1 MVDFKSIET
10 FLWVVT
16 LGSFRGAAQR
26 LTLPSPPSR
35 SGSPSSNAK
44 WGEAV
49 EPRSPRGSPT
59 PSGRQ
64 LMVYAEKLIG
74 LRSEMMADVG
84 DRSAMRGVMRLGVAE
99 TIVHTWLS
107 RLIKS
112 VNTAYPNLSLE
123 IEVDITPNLSAR
135 LLAQEIELAFV
146 LGPLSASS
154 VRNRS
159 AVRLSDRLSGQP
171 RTRPRRGSLTVH
183 DLAKFPIITFPR
195 KTQPYEIV
203 RSLFNRPDLPPI
215 RLHASA
221 SLATV
226 IHMAI
231 EGLGIAVIPTA
242 IVENELAARAVAT
255 ALDRSE
261 NLAADVFGELAG
273 IPRYDRGR
281 ARRRSRRPKSRGRAP
296 RLTCRRRRVIE
307 KQPPYPKVWEQPHEP
322 HRVQSADTIPPGSG
336 TRFTKPRNSAPHPR
350 AECGG

>member
-1 MVDFKSIET
+1 MVDFKSLET

-16 LGSFRGAAQR
+16 LGSFRAAGDKLNTTQPAISQR
-26 LTLPSPPSR
+26 IAQLEREVGVKLLNR
-35 SGSPSSNAK
+35 DHRVA
-44 WGEAV
+44 
-49 EPRSPRGSPT
+49 SPT

-74 LRSEMMADVG
+74 LRAEMMAAVS

-112 VNTAYPNLSLE
+112 VNDAYPNLSLE

-135 LLAQEIELAFV
+135 LLAQEIELAFM
-146 LGPLSASS
+146 LGPLSGSNVHNRELCDYPIGFLASPS
-154 VRNRS
+154 LGLGN
-159 AVRLSDRLSGQP
+159 GP
-171 RTRPRRGSLTVH
+171 LTVH
-183 DLAKFPIITFPR
+183 DLATFPIITFPR

-231 EGLGIAVIPTA
+231 EGLGIAVVPTA
-242 IVENELAARAVAT
+242 IVENELADGRLQLLATDLKISPLTFSASWLASPDTVAVE
-255 ALDRSE
+255 LV
-261 NLAADVFGELAG
+261 ADLAG
-273 IPRYDRGR
+273 KIAQSGALVDVPPP
-281 ARRRSRRPKSRGRAP
+281 AR
-296 RLTCRRRRVIE
+296 
-307 KQPPYPKVWEQPHEP
+307 H
-322 HRVQSADTIPPGSG
+322 
-336 TRFTKPRNSAPHPR
+336 
-350 AECGG
+350 

>member
-10 FLWVVT
+10 FMWVVT

-26 LTLPSPPSR
+26 LNTTQPAISQRIAQLEREMGVKLLSR
-35 SGSPSSNAK
+35 EHRMA
-44 WGEAV
+44 
-49 EPRSPRGSPT
+49 SPT
-59 PSGRQ
+59 ASGRQ

-74 LRSEMMADVG
+74 LRSEMMAEVG
-84 DRSAMRGVMRLGVAE
+84 DRSATRGVMRLGVAE
-99 TIVHTWLS
+99 TIVHTWLP

-146 LGPLSASS
+146 VGPLSAAG
-154 VRNRS
+154 VYNRVLCDYPIGFLAS
-159 AVRLSDRLSGQP
+159 PALGLGDAP
-171 RTRPRRGSLTVH
+171 LTVH

-242 IVENELAARAVAT
+242 IVENELADGRLQLLSTDLKISPLTFSASWLASPDTVAVE
-255 ALDRSE
+255 LV
-261 NLAADVFGELAG
+261 ADLAG
-273 IPRYDRGR
+273 KIAQSSALVDAPAL
-281 ARRRSRRPKSRGRAP
+281 AR
-296 RLTCRRRRVIE
+296 
-307 KQPPYPKVWEQPHEP
+307 H
-322 HRVQSADTIPPGSG
+322 
-336 TRFTKPRNSAPHPR
+336 
-350 AECGG
+350 

>member
-26 LTLPSPPSR
+26 LNTTQPAISQRIAQLER
-35 SGSPSSNAK
+35 EMGVKLLNRDHRVA
-44 WGEAV
+44 
-49 EPRSPRGSPT
+49 SPT
-59 PSGRQ
+59 TSGRQ

-74 LRSEMMADVG
+74 LRSEMIAAVG

-99 TIVHTWLS
+99 TNVHTWLS

-146 LGPLSASS
+146 LGPLSISS
-154 VRNRS
+154 VRNRPLCDYPIGFLAS
-159 AVRLSDRLSGQP
+159 PSLGLGNGP
-171 RTRPRRGSLTVH
+171 LTVH

-242 IVENELAARAVAT
+242 IVENELADGRLQLLSTDLKISPLTFSASWLASPDTVAVELVA
-255 ALDRSE
+255 
-261 NLAADVFGELAG
+261 GLAG
-273 IPRYDRGR
+273 KIAQSSALVD
-281 ARRRSRRPKSRGRAP
+281 AP
-296 RLTCRRRRVIE
+296 PLAG
-307 KQPPYPKVWEQPHEP
+307 H
-322 HRVQSADTIPPGSG
+322 
-336 TRFTKPRNSAPHPR
+336 
-350 AECGG
+350 

>member
-26 LTLPSPPSR
+26 LNTTQPAISQRIAQLER
-35 SGSPSSNAK
+35 EMGVKLLNRDHRVA
-44 WGEAV
+44 
-49 EPRSPRGSPT
+49 SPT
-59 PSGRQ
+59 TSGRQ

-74 LRSEMMADVG
+74 LRSEMMAEVG

-146 LGPLSASS
+146 LGPLSVSS
-154 VRNRS
+154 VRNRALCDYPIGFLAS
-159 AVRLSDRLSGQP
+159 PSLGLGNGP
-171 RTRPRRGSLTVH
+171 LTVH

-242 IVENELAARAVAT
+242 IVENELADGRLQLLSTDLKISPLTFSASWLASPDTVAVELVADLARKIAQSS
-255 ALDRSE
+255 ALVD
-261 NLAADVFGELAG
+261 APPLAG
-273 IPRYDRGR
+273 
-281 ARRRSRRPKSRGRAP
+281 
-296 RLTCRRRRVIE
+296 
-307 KQPPYPKVWEQPHEP
+307 H
-322 HRVQSADTIPPGSG
+322 
-336 TRFTKPRNSAPHPR
+336 
-350 AECGG
+350 

>member
-1 MVDFKSIET
+1 MLDFRSIET
-10 FLWVVT
+10 FLWVVK
-16 LGSFRGAAQR
+16 LGSFRGAAARLNTTQPAISQR
-26 LTLPSPPSR
+26 IAQLEREMGVKLLNR
-35 SGSPSSNAK
+35 EHRVA
-44 WGEAV
+44 
-49 EPRSPRGSPT
+49 SPT
-59 PSGRQ
+59 TSGRQ

-74 LRSEMMADVG
+74 LRSEMMAAVG
-84 DRSAMRGVMRLGVAE
+84 DRSAMLGVMRLGVAE

-146 LGPLSASS
+146 LGPLSLSS
-154 VRNRS
+154 VRNRPLCDYPIGFLAS
-159 AVRLSDRLSGQP
+159 PSLGLGNGP
-171 RTRPRRGSLTVH
+171 LTVH

-242 IVENELAARAVAT
+242 IVENELADERLQLLSTELKISPLTFSGSWLASPDTVAVE
-255 ALDRSE
+255 LI
-261 NLAADVFGELAG
+261 ADLAG
-273 IPRYDRGR
+273 KI
-281 ARRRSRRPKSRGRAP
+281 A
-296 RLTCRRRRVIE
+296 
-307 KQPPYPKVWEQPHEP
+307 
-322 HRVQSADTIPPGSG
+322 QSASVDAPPPA
-336 TRFTKPRNSAPHPR
+336 RH
-350 AECGG
+350 

>member
-16 LGSFRGAAQR
+16 LGSFRAAGEKLNTTQPAISQR
-26 LTLPSPPSR
+26 IAQLEREVGVKLLNR
-35 SGSPSSNAK
+35 DHRVA
-44 WGEAV
+44 
-49 EPRSPRGSPT
+49 SPT

-74 LRSEMMADVG
+74 LRSEMITEVS
-84 DRSAMRGVMRLGVAE
+84 DRSAMRGVLRLGVAE
-99 TIVHTWLS
+99 TIVHTWLP

-135 LLAQEIELAFV
+135 LLAQEIELAFMV
-146 LGPLSASS
+146 GPLSASN
-154 VRNRS
+154 VQNRVLCDY
-159 AVRLSDRLSGQP
+159 AVGFLASPALGLGKGP
-171 RTRPRRGSLTVH
+171 LTLRE
-183 DLAKFPIITFPR
+183 LAKFPIITFPR

-242 IVENELAARAVAT
+242 IVENELADGRLQLLATDLKISPLIFAASWLASPDTVAVELVAGLASQIAQSSGSVDAPPPAR
-255 ALDRSE
+255 
-261 NLAADVFGELAG
+261 
-273 IPRYDRGR
+273 
-281 ARRRSRRPKSRGRAP
+281 
-296 RLTCRRRRVIE
+296 
-307 KQPPYPKVWEQPHEP
+307 H
-322 HRVQSADTIPPGSG
+322 
-336 TRFTKPRNSAPHPR
+336 
-350 AECGG
+350 

>member
-1 MVDFKSIET
+1 MLDFRSIET
-10 FLWVVT
+10 FLWVVK

-26 LTLPSPPSR
+26 LNTTQPAISQRIAQLER
-35 SGSPSSNAK
+35 EMGVKLLNRDHRVA
-44 WGEAV
+44 
-49 EPRSPRGSPT
+49 SPT

-64 LMVYAEKLIG
+64 MMVYAEKLIG
-74 LRSEMMADVG
+74 LRSEMMAEVG

-99 TIVHTWLS
+99 TIVHTWLP

-123 IEVDITPNLSAR
+123 IEVDITPALSAR

-146 LGPLSASS
+146 LGPLSTSG
-154 VRNRS
+154 VRNRVLCDYPIGFLAS
-159 AVRLSDRLSGQP
+159 PALGLGNAP
-171 RTRPRRGSLTVH
+171 LTLH

-242 IVENELAARAVAT
+242 IVENELADGRLQLLSTNLQIPLLTFSASWLASPDTVAVKRVA
-255 ALDRSE
+255 E
-261 NLAADVFGELAG
+261 LAASLAQG
-273 IPRYDRGR
+273 GVVVDAPLSPR
-281 ARRRSRRPKSRGRAP
+281 
-296 RLTCRRRRVIE
+296 
-307 KQPPYPKVWEQPHEP
+307 H
-322 HRVQSADTIPPGSG
+322 
-336 TRFTKPRNSAPHPR
+336 
-350 AECGG
+350 

>member
-16 LGSFRGAAQR
+16 LGSFRGAGQR
-26 LTLPSPPSR
+26 LNTTQPAISQRIAQLER
-35 SGSPSSNAK
+35 ELGVKLLNRDHRVA
-44 WGEAV
+44 
-49 EPRSPRGSPT
+49 SPT

-74 LRSEMMADVG
+74 LRSEMMAAVG
-84 DRSAMRGVMRLGVAE
+84 DRSATRGVLRLGVAE

-135 LLAQEIELAFV
+135 LLAQEIELAFLV
-146 LGPLSASS
+146 GPLSVSS
-154 VRNRS
+154 VRNRVLCDYPVGFLAS
-159 AVRLSDRLSGQP
+159 PALGLGHGP
-171 RTRPRRGSLTVH
+171 LTVH

-215 RLHASA
+215 QLHASA
-221 SLATV
+221 SLATI
-226 IHMAI
+226 IHMAT

-242 IVENELAARAVAT
+242 IVENELADGRLQLLSIDLKISPLTFSASWLASPDTLAVELVA
-255 ALDRSE
+255 D
-261 NLAADVFGELAG
+261 LAARIAQDSAAVIDA
-273 IPRYDRGR
+273 PPQ
-281 ARRRSRRPKSRGRAP
+281 AR
-296 RLTCRRRRVIE
+296 
-307 KQPPYPKVWEQPHEP
+307 H
-322 HRVQSADTIPPGSG
+322 
-336 TRFTKPRNSAPHPR
+336 
-350 AECGG
+350 

>member
-26 LTLPSPPSR
+26 LNTTQPAISQRIAQLEREMGVKLLSR
-35 SGSPSSNAK
+35 EHRMA
-44 WGEAV
+44 
-49 EPRSPRGSPT
+49 SPT

-74 LRSEMMADVG
+74 LRSEMMAEIG
-84 DRSAMRGVMRLGVAE
+84 DRSATRGVMRLGVAE
-99 TIVHTWLS
+99 TIVHTWLP

-112 VNTAYPNLSLE
+112 VNAAYPNLSLE

-146 LGPLSASS
+146 VGPLSAAGM
-154 VRNRS
+154 RNRVLCDYPIGFLAS
-159 AVRLSDRLSGQP
+159 PALGLGDAP
-171 RTRPRRGSLTVH
+171 LTVH

-242 IVENELAARAVAT
+242 IVQNELADGRLQLLSTDLKISPLTFSASWLASPDTVAVE
-255 ALDRSE
+255 LV
-261 NLAADVFGELAG
+261 ADLAG
-273 IPRYDRGR
+273 KIAQSSALVDAPPL
-281 ARRRSRRPKSRGRAP
+281 AR
-296 RLTCRRRRVIE
+296 
-307 KQPPYPKVWEQPHEP
+307 H
-322 HRVQSADTIPPGSG
+322 
-336 TRFTKPRNSAPHPR
+336 
-350 AECGG
+350 

>member
-16 LGSFRGAAQR
+16 LGSFRAAGEKLNTTQPAISQR
-26 LTLPSPPSR
+26 IAQLERELGVKLLNR
-35 SGSPSSNAK
+35 DHRVA
-44 WGEAV
+44 
-49 EPRSPRGSPT
+49 SPT

-74 LRSEMMADVG
+74 LRSEMMAEVS
-84 DRSAMRGVMRLGVAE
+84 DRSAMRGVLRLGVAE

-112 VNTAYPNLSLE
+112 VNIAYP
-123 IEVDITPNLSAR
+123 VGF
-135 LLAQEIELAFV
+135 LASPALG
-146 LGPLSASS
+146 LGTGPL
-154 VRNRS
+154 R
-159 AVRLSDRLSGQP
+159 
-171 RTRPRRGSLTVH
+171 VH

-242 IVENELAARAVAT
+242 IVENELTDGRLQRLSTDLKISPLTFSASWLASPDTVAVE
-255 ALDRSE
+255 LV
-261 NLAADVFGELAG
+261 ADLAG
-273 IPRYDRGR
+273 KIAQSSALVDAPAL
-281 ARRRSRRPKSRGRAP
+281 AR
-296 RLTCRRRRVIE
+296 
-307 KQPPYPKVWEQPHEP
+307 H
-322 HRVQSADTIPPGSG
+322 
-336 TRFTKPRNSAPHPR
+336 
-350 AECGG
+350 